1 MNSKQNRLALALVA
15 AAGLASVASGQVYS
29 NSSPLA
35 IPDSPTVVSTIDVSG
50 FVGTISDLNVVLNI
64 DHTFD
69 ADVDVILIP
78 PGQTGISYLQLFT
91 DVGSTGDNFRW
102 TRLDQAAAGVI
113 GTTGFATA
121 PFFGDYRPEGGTMTS
136 TNWAAVAPW
145 ALASLGTGITNL
157 DALNGIDPN
166 GTWTL
171 VIDDD
176 LGGDTGTLQYWSLEL
191 NGATDSNVPAFAFN
205 TATLSQSRFVSG
217 TSDTSNAT
225 VTVISRTGGSVT
237 SLQLSG
243 AALSGGTPVSL
254 VEGPAGTWTGSFSVD
269 AAAPLGTNAL
279 SININGSPSGSVSVT
294 VLPTAVPGCASGF
307 ATLSGSNLNSDGPV
321 ANVGNSIFTTDLTGT
336 PGTANAVR
344 ISGRV
349 RNLLTNSLITE
360 ARVRVVA
367 PDGSAYL
374 FQPVPTGTP
383 TGGPFDVVSFQGT
396 VTNELASGVWTVET
410 YESSNQTGIDSN
422 WETLCV
428 ALVSLPSGTG
438 TGDTAFQGLGLPGFD
453 NVLNYSV
460 TASGGVPPYT
470 VSVNASAFGGG
481 TVTLT
486 DPDNDNVFT
495 GSYTLTGS
503 ELFGSFSTPATLTDS
518 SGNSATAA
526 ITSGIRRGVTNIGE
540 VSSAN
545 EGALITDAAHNAG
558 EVRWFQFSVCSD
570 VAAPS
575 FFDLTATG
583 TFGASADTEFGI
595 YRTDGTLVSSDDDD
609 GVLAGSAMSFGAGSG
624 ATQGGTG
631 TTDTAPVIADGRDGA
646 TLPAGT
652 YYLATGQFNVTFNTT
667 NFSVVGAGV
676 GAGTL
681 SVVFDTDLTCGPVCN
696 DIDINNDGSLFD
708 PTDIDAFLSVFSE
721 GPCVPAEATCDGI
734 DFNNDTS
741 LFDPCDIDAF
751 LLVFSEGPCT
761 LCGV

>member
-15 AAGLASVASGQVYS
+15 AAGLASVASGQVFS

-35 IPDSPTVVSTIDVSG
+35 IPDNPTVVSTITVSG
-50 FVGTISDLNVVLNI
+50 FVGTISDLNVVLNA

-69 ADVDVILIP
+69 GDLDVILIP

-102 TRLDQAAAGVI
+102 TRLDQSAAGVI
-113 GTTGFATA
+113 GSTGFATA

-136 TNWAAVAPW
+136 TNWAAAAPW
-145 ALASLGTGITNL
+145 ALASLGTGITDL
-157 DALNGIDPN
+157 SALNGIDPN

-176 LGGDTGTLQYWSLEL
+176 ATLDTGTLQYWSLEL
-191 NGATDSNVPAFAFN
+191 NGAVDSNVPAFSFN
-205 TATLSQSRFVSG
+205 TATLSQPRFVQGS
-217 TSDTSNAT
+217 SDTSTAT
-225 VTVISRTGGSVT
+225 VTVLSRSGGSVT
-237 SLQLSG
+237 SVQLTG
-243 AALSGGTPVSL
+243 AALAGGAPVSL
-254 VEGPAGTWTGSFSVD
+254 VEGPAGTWTGTISLD
-269 AAAPLGTNAL
+269 AAAPVGANSIGV
-279 SININGSPSGSVSVT
+279 SINGASSGSLTAT
-294 VLPTAVPGCASGF
+294 VLPTTLPACASGF
-307 ATLSGSNLNSDGPV
+307 ASFSSTNLNSDGPV
-321 ANVGNSIFTTDLTGT
+321 GNVGNSIFTSDQTGT
-336 PGTANAVR
+336 SGTANAVR

-349 RNLLTNSLITE
+349 RNLLPTSLITE

-374 FQPVPTGTP
+374 FQPVPTGT
-383 TGGPFDVVSFQGT
+383 TGSGPFDVVAFQGS
-396 VTNELASGVWTVET
+396 VTNEVASGIWTVET
-410 YESSNQTGIDSN
+410 YEFGNQTGVDSN

-428 ALVSLPSGTG
+428 SLVSLPSGTG

-460 TASGGVPPYT
+460 TVSGGVPPYS
-470 VSVNASAFGGG
+470 VSVNGAPFGGG
-481 TVTLT
+481 TITLT
-486 DPDNDNVFT
+486 DPENDNIFT

-503 ELFGSFSTPATLTDS
+503 ESIGSFATPATITDS
-518 SGNSATAA
+518 VGTTATAT
-526 ITSGIRRGVTNIGE
+526 ITSSVRRGVTNIGE
-540 VSSAN
+540 VSAAN
-545 EGALITDAAHNAG
+545 EGTLITDAAHNAG

-570 VAAPS
+570 VAAPN
-575 FFDLTATG
+575 FFDLTSVGSGIT
-583 TFGASADTEFGI
+583 DTEFGI

-624 ATQGGTG
+624 ATQGGAG
-631 TTDTAPVIADGRDGA
+631 TTDTTPVIADGRDGA

-652 YYLATGQFNVTFNTT
+652 YYLATGQFNVTFNATAF
-667 NFSVVGAGV
+667 NAVS
-676 GAGTL
+676 AGTGTGTI
-681 SVVFDTDLTCGPVCN
+681 SVTFDTDVTCGPVCN
-696 DIDINNDGSLFD
+696 DIDFNNDGSSFD

-721 GPCVPAEATCDGI
+721 GDCIPVEATCDGI
-734 DFNNDTS
+734 DFNNDGS